1 MTIASN
7 FADKEQPKITHCT
20 TNRTVETDLGKPTA
34 VVEWEAPNA
43 TDNSGVANV
52 SCIPPAGSNFN
63 IGQTGVQCKAV
74 DSSGNKAK
82 CGFNVTVN
90 GMYLFGP

>member
-7 FADKEQPKITHCT
+7 FADKEQPKITHCP

-43 TDNSGVANV
+43 TDNSGKVVNV
-52 SCIPPAGSNFN
+52 SCIPPSGSHFN
-63 IGQTGVQCKAV
+63 IGQTGVECKVV
-74 DSSGNKAK
+74 DSSGNKGT
-82 CGFNVTVN
+82 CGFNVTVI
-90 GMYLFGP
+90 GM